1 MLEPEVPEAKKTIT
15 MSWAMLG
22 YVIVG
27 VAMLV
32 SVYWRF
38 VVVEK
43 ENSEQDARIEYVND
57 RIDKKH
63 KQQQEEIEGVEDRVK
78 DLEKP
83 NTDK

>member
-1 MLEPEVPEAKKTIT
+1 MEPEVPEAKKTIT
-15 MSWAMLG
+15 MSWALLG
-22 YVIVG
+22 YIVVG
-27 VAMLV
+27 VTMLV

-43 ENSEQDARIEYVND
+43 ENIEQDARIEYVNE

-63 KQQQEEIEGVEDRVK
+63 KQQQGDIKALEDRIK
-78 DLEKP
+78 ELEQP